1 MLEIDPETVFD
12 PDESDLQPLAAMPE
26 FKAMREKMKE
36 ASAPADEANRQR
48 LSRKRRTGKKTR
60 SPDRLMTL
68 FRQSELNRNNKHWG
82 RSNHGDHGAS
92 RGKAITIA
100 IPVFPAPPWLIL
112 CINVVCLIYFPAVTY
127 SFKYRRS
134 LSRLFLRYSA

>member
-1 MLEIDPETVFD
+1 
-12 PDESDLQPLAAMPE
+12 
-26 FKAMREKMKE
+26 MRQ
-36 ASAPADEANRQR
+36 NRKR

-92 RGKAITIA
+92 RGMAITIV
-100 IPVFPAPPWLIL
+100 IPVFPCPPWLNL
-112 CINVVCLIYFPAVTY
+112 CTTHRRNHIDSKIRRQYFRNYNRAVGLLIIFQNPDPFSVWTN
-127 SFKYRRS
+127 SVFD
-134 LSRLFLRYSA
+134 LPSRLKRICARRAWKASQFEQEEISR